1 MAATGKIFVFTATM
15 MNTVA
20 AFLPIIWLEQTGLAR
35 GSFRMGARQY
45 PWEGTMMIRIRNVLE
60 KALKE
65 NRITRQDWEAVMSL
79 ATVADDAVIN
89 GENETLFRL
98 VSLLE
103 GGEVSVEGVPHPEI
117 LRQLAVFS

>member
-1 MAATGKIFVFTATM
+1 
-15 MNTVA
+15 
-20 AFLPIIWLEQTGLAR
+20 
-35 GSFRMGARQY
+35 
-45 PWEGTMMIRIRNVLE
+45 MMIRIRNVLE

>member
-1 MAATGKIFVFTATM
+1 
-15 MNTVA
+15 
-20 AFLPIIWLEQTGLAR
+20 
-35 GSFRMGARQY
+35 
-45 PWEGTMMIRIRNVLE
+45 MILRIRNVLE
-60 KALKE
+60 KALQE
-65 NRITRQDWEAVMSL
+65 NRITRQDWEAVISL

-103 GGEVSVEGVPHPEI
+103 GGEVSVEGIPHREI

>member
-1 MAATGKIFVFTATM
+1 
-15 MNTVA
+15 
-20 AFLPIIWLEQTGLAR
+20 
-35 GSFRMGARQY
+35 
-45 PWEGTMMIRIRNVLE
+45 MIHRIRNVLE
-60 KALKE
+60 KALQE
-65 NRITRQDWEAVMSL
+65 NRITRQDWEAVISL

-103 GGEVSVEGVPHPEI
+103 GGEVAVEGIPHREI